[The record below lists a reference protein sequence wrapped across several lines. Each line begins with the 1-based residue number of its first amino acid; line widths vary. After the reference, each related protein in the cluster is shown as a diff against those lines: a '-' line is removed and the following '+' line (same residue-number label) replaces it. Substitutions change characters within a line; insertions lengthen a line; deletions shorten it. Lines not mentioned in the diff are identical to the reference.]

1 MTVASHPFF
10 IMIITVTEDTY
21 PQEVKNHKGR
31 LLIDF
36 YTPTCPPCR
45 MMSPILD
52 QIASEQNAKLK
63 VVKIDASSE
72 QALAVEFGIT
82 SVPTF
87 VLMSDGSQKA
97 QITGFRSKKDF
108 EKWLDEN

>member
-1 MTVASHPFF
+1 
-10 IMIITVTEDTY
+10 MIITVTGDNYQE
-21 PQEVKNHKGR
+21 EVKKHKGR

-52 QIASEQNAKLK
+52 QIASEQGEKLK
-63 VVKIDASSE
+63 VVKIDASTE
-72 QALAVEFGIT
+72 QELAVEFGIT

-87 VLMSDGSQKA
+87 VLMSDGAQKA

-108 EKWLDEN
+108 EKWLAEN

>member
-1 MTVASHPFF
+1 
-10 IMIITVTEDTY
+10 MIIAVTGNTY
-21 PQEVKNHKGR
+21 RQEVAEHKGR

-45 MMSPILD
+45 MMVPILD
-52 QIASEQNAKLK
+52 QIASEQNEKLK
-63 VVKIDASSE
+63 VVKIDASTE
-72 QALAVEFGIT
+72 QELAVEFGIT
-82 SVPTF
+82 AVPTF

-97 QITGFRSKKDF
+97 RITGFRSKKDF